1 MSEFPERI
9 GAGRS
14 EYVTQDW
21 YELCYDEKV
30 DASDA
35 EYIRADIVAAKDDN
49 FCDLAYQHGA
59 ALRDVAHYKA
69 EITRLENIIADMSA
83 REVDAAQAAEERTDG

>member
-35 EYIRADIVAAKDDN
+35 EYIRADIVAAKD
-49 FCDLAYQHGA
+49 
-59 ALRDVAHYKA
+59 A
-69 EITRLENIIADMSA
+69 EIKRLEDIIADMSA